1 MAPLRWYNHCR
12 IQPLGGGRKLP
23 YQAGVIMFDFHTHTF
38 LSDGVLSPIEL
49 IRRALAAGYRA
60 IGVTDHVG
68 LGNLEYVVKTL
79 VTDCAEATNRWDI
92 LAIPGV
98 EITHVPKEDIDLVA
112 KTAKE
117 LGARLVTVHGE
128 TIVEPVDPG
137 TNELAVR
144 SKAVDVLAHP
154 GLIGYDEARLA
165 AENGVFLEISARK
178 GHSFTNGHVARTA
191 KAAGA
196 LMVLDS
202 DAHEPQ
208 DLLSPE
214 LSVKIAKGAGLSDEE
229 VHALLEVNPRS
240 LLTRLGFESP
250 FTSTVPTTVL

>member
-1 MAPLRWYNHCR
+1 
-12 IQPLGGGRKLP
+12 
-23 YQAGVIMFDFHTHTF
+23 MFDFHTHTF

-49 IRRALAAGYRA
+49 IRRALATGYRA

-117 LGARLVTVHGE
+117 LGAKLVTVHGE

-137 TNELAVR
+137 TNEMAVR

-154 GLIGYDEARLA
+154 GLIGYDQARLA
-165 AENGVFLEISARK
+165 AGNGVFLEVSARK
-178 GHSFTNGHVARTA
+178 GHSLTNGHVVRTA

-208 DLLSPE
+208 DLLNPE
-214 LSVKIAKGAGLSDEE
+214 LTVKIAKGAGLCDQE
-229 VHALLEVNPRS
+229 VHALLEENPRF
-240 LLTRLGFESP
+240 LLARLGFDATFP
-250 FTSTVPTTVL
+250 RAGSTDAL